1 MSLDV
6 SSFGSAIASARKS
19 KGWSQ
24 KELAAKIIKEE
35 DHAPITP
42 QYLND
47 IEHNR
52 RSPTSSHLVKQ
63 FARVLD
69 IDPEVLF
76 AVIGMLPEKERKLVS
91 KSTPDAIGEA
101 FVAFRRTLERK

>member
-1 MSLDV
+1 MSLDM
-6 SSFGSAIASARKS
+6 SSFGSAVSSARKK

-35 DHAPITP
+35 DQAPITP

-47 IEHNR
+47 IEHKP

-69 IDPEVLF
+69 IDADVLF
-76 AVIGMLPEKERKLVS
+76 AVIRYVVGKGTQAGEPI
-91 KSTPDAIGEA
+91 DA
-101 FVAFRRTLERK
+101 

>member
-1 MSLDV
+1 MDLDM
-6 SSFGSAIASARKS
+6 SSFGSAVASARKK

-35 DHAPITP
+35 DQTPITP

-52 RSPTSSHLVKQ
+52 RSPTSNHLVKQ

-69 IDPEVLF
+69 IDADVLF
-76 AVIGMLPEKERKLVS
+76 TIIGMLPEKERRLVS
-91 KSTPDAIGEA
+91 KSDPTTVGEA
-101 FVAFRRTLERK
+101 LVAFRRTLGSK